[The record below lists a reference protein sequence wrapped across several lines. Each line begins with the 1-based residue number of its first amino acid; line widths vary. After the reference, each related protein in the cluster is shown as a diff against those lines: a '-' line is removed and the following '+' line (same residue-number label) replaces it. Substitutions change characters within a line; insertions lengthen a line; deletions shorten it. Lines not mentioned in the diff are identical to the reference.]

1 MELSDFLTE
10 MTWISRSE
18 GTLVSQVMM
27 ILVSPGASSGDRIA
41 VFGLETH
48 SKSEYELQETVISNS
63 EVMNPVASITTV

>member
-41 VFGLETH
+41 VFVLETH

-63 EVMNPVASITTV
+63 EVMNPEASITTV

>member
-27 ILVSPGASSGDRIA
+27 ILVSPGASSGDRMA
-41 VFGLETH
+41 VLGLEKH
-48 SKSEYELQETVISNS
+48 SESEAEVQNTVISNS
-63 EVMNPVASITTV
+63 EVMNPEASITTV